1 MPDDKTDPGA
11 LPAGVFLPS
20 LLREVADKF
29 GIDPALRLAEAF
41 GGQQVKLPRR
51 ARIDHTLAR
60 RVGLGVH
67 AWLVEHYGGER
78 ITIPMGPRH
87 PDKVRAAHRLAE
99 VARLTAQG
107 ISTAEIAR
115 RLVIHERHV
124 RDLRARAADDGRQM
138 KLDLVPA
145 RVAEPGPGQ
154 SGGGGAASGPSAPR
168 RPGRSAA

>member
-1 MPDDKTDPGA
+1 MPDDTA

-20 LLREVADKF
+20 LLRQVAERF
-29 GIDPALRLAEAF
+29 GLEPALRLAEAF
-41 GGQQVKLPRR
+41 GGQQVKLPRC
-51 ARIDHTLAR
+51 ARIDHALAR

-99 VARLTAQG
+99 VARLTG
-107 ISTAEIAR
+107 LGHSTAEIAR
-115 RLVIHERHV
+115 QLLIHERHV

-138 KLDLVPA
+138 GFDFGEA
-145 RVAEPGPGQ
+145 
-154 SGGGGAASGPSAPR
+154 GGGGAASGPSAAR
-168 RPGRSAA
+168 GPGRSAA